1 MQKILIPTD
10 FSDTSRNAARYAKKY
25 VADSSTEFYVLHA
38 YKQPDSTD
46 VLISIVDILKD
57 EADKML
63 NEEAEFLI
71 KELKISRSK
80 IFLISAL
87 GEVEE
92 CVYDCV
98 SKHNIDVVVM
108 GTTGANGLKELLVG
122 SNTVKVIDAAHAP
135 VLAVPQKNDEVFLD
149 TIVLAIDNESI
160 DDEHRLQVVKEMAD
174 ANDAEIVLLHVSTK
188 QEETFCFNIQ
198 LQNKLR
204 KFFGRMDIS
213 CVSLKGNDVEK
224 EINDF
229 VWENEIGMIV
239 LLPRKMSLTQK
250 LFGKR
255 SLTKKINFH
264 SKIPVLSIG

>member
-10 FSDTSRNAARYAKKY
+10 FSDTARNAARYAQKY
-25 VADSSTEFYVLHA
+25 IAAPNTEFYILHA

-46 VLISIVDILKD
+46 MLISIVDILK
-57 EADKML
+57 EESDKML
-63 NEEAEFLI
+63 NDEAEFFQ
-71 KELKISRSK
+71 KDFSISRSR

-92 CVYDCV
+92 CVQECV
-98 SKHNIDVVVM
+98 RNYGIDVVVM
-108 GTTGANGLKELLVG
+108 GTAGASGLKEILVG
-122 SNTVKVIDAAHAP
+122 SNTVKVIDSSVAP
-135 VLAVPQKNDEVFLD
+135 VLAVPLKNDEVYLD

-160 DDEHRLQVVKEMAD
+160 DDEHRLQVVKEVAD

-188 QEETFCFNIQ
+188 KEETFCFNIQ

-213 CVSLKGNDVEK
+213 CVSLQGNDVEK

>member
-10 FSDTSRNAARYAKKY
+10 FSDTARDAARYTKRY
-25 VADSSTEFYVLHA
+25 VAAVDAEYYILHA

-46 VLISIVDILKD
+46 MLISIEDILK
-57 EADKML
+57 EESDKML
-63 NEEAEFLI
+63 NDEAEFFK
-71 KELKISRSK
+71 KELKISPSK
-80 IFLISAL
+80 IFLISTL

-92 CVYDCV
+92 CVQKSVADH
-98 SKHNIDVVVM
+98 KIDIVVM
-108 GTTGANGLKELLVG
+108 GTAGASGLKELLLG

-135 VLAVPQKNDEVFLD
+135 VLSVPKMEEDIYLD
-149 TIVLAIDNESI
+149 TIVLALDNASI
-160 DDEHRLQVVKEMAD
+160 EDEHRLKIVKEMAD

-188 QEETFCFNIQ
+188 EEEPFCFNIQ

-213 CVSLKGNDVEK
+213 CVSLKGKDVEQ

-229 VWENEIGMIV
+229 VWNNEVGMIV

>member
-1 MQKILIPTD
+1 M
-10 FSDTSRNAARYAKKY
+10 FW
-25 VADSSTEFYVLHA
+25 
-38 YKQPDSTD
+38 
-46 VLISIVDILKD
+46 SI
-57 EADKML
+57 
-63 NEEAEFLI
+63 
-71 KELKISRSK
+71 
-80 IFLISAL
+80 
-87 GEVEE
+87 
-92 CVYDCV
+92 C
-98 SKHNIDVVVM
+98 
-108 GTTGANGLKELLVG
+108 
-122 SNTVKVIDAAHAP
+122 
-135 VLAVPQKNDEVFLD
+135 
-149 TIVLAIDNESI
+149 IDNESI